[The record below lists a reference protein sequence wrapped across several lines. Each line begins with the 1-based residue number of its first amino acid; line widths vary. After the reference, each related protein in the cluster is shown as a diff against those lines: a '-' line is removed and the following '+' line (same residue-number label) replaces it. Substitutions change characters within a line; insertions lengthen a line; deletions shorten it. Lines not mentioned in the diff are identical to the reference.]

1 MRPLQVA
8 AAREELKR
16 VEAFVLVKSELEGE
30 LAQTKKMLDS
40 GESYT
45 AVQPLQ
51 ALQPLQSYS
60 HYSPTVP
67 TACSPYSLYSL

>member
-40 GESYT
+40 GEPSTDFYS
-45 AVQPLQ
+45 L
-51 ALQPLQSYS
+51 LQPSTAFYS

-67 TACSPYSLYSL
+67 TACSPYSLYSH